1 MASNDKA
8 NMFRGQKNVSV
19 TPTSTSANNQ
29 QQSNV
34 CNRFFLF
41 GFLALNF

>member
-8 NMFRGQKNVSV
+8 NMFRGQKNVANP
-19 TPTSTSANNQ
+19 PTSTSANNQ

-34 CNRFFLF
+34 CNRFFLL
-41 GFLALNF
+41 GFLALSF